1 MNVKNNNEGCSV
13 TLCWAHMI
21 IGTLTAMIGYHIHSS
36 IFWAVMDFFFFP
48 LAWIK
53 WLVMHQ
59 VNLSII
65 KETFSFFLK

>member
-1 MNVKNNNEGCSV
+1 MKVKRENRGCTFSLGWLHLV
-13 TLCWAHMI
+13 L
-21 IGTLTAMIGYHIHSS
+21 GTATAMIGYRIHSS
-36 IFWAVMDFFFFP
+36 IFWAVVDFFFYP

-65 KETFSFFLK
+65 KETFAFFLK